1 MLKKGNNLLQLNNN
15 KIPAFET
22 NQKNDSDLFIDVRKE
37 MNKQKLDTSDDPVKY
52 QQQEILLSSLLNSK
66 DKVKDVVVLN
76 QDYMKQEHEFSIK
89 PSDS

>member
-52 QQQEILLSSLLNSK
+52 QK
-66 DKVKDVVVLN
+66 
-76 QDYMKQEHEFSIK
+76 
-89 PSDS
+89 